1 MDKTAIE
8 NYIRVNK
15 INNQTSVVDNMRVIK
30 LILEDTVK
38 GAIES
43 QNNKA
48 ENDRVEED
56 NRKNETNN
64 RSYLRRFSL
73 CIHQLT

>member
-15 INNQTSVVDNMRVIK
+15 INNQTSVVDNMKVIK

-48 ENDRVEED
+48 EMIE
-56 NRKNETNN
+56 
-64 RSYLRRFSL
+64 
-73 CIHQLT
+73 